1 MCAIIGIASKNRKI
15 DRNLLIAGRDAMI
28 HRGPD
33 DDGVWW
39 SEDGC
44 VGLGHRRLAIIDLS
58 KAGHQPMQNITNDLT
73 IVFNGEIYNH
83 LDLKKELINKGH
95 SFLSN
100 SDTEVI
106 LAAYSEWGKDCLSR
120 LNGMFAFAIYDSRQQ
135 FIFLARDRSGEKPL
149 FFSLS
154 DGIFRFAS
162 ELKGLLI
169 DPNFSH
175 QINPQALDTYLTLG
189 YVPGDLCIVQ
199 GANKLPAAHAM
210 VFDLNKKSLQ
220 TWKYWQLPSPPTLTE
235 ISQSNESSLLGE
247 FELLLED
254 AVHKQLSADVP
265 VGILLSGGIDS
276 SLITAMAVRSS
287 SQVKTFTVRFDG
299 FNKYDES
306 DHARFIADY
315 FGTEHIELNAGDAS
329 SELLTTL
336 ARQYDEPMADSS
348 MISTYL
354 VSRLVRK
361 HCTVA
366 LGGDGG
372 DELFG
377 GYKHYDR
384 LLWRQ
389 RKVDWIPMMLR
400 KMIASCSEAVLPV
413 GFTGRNWLQS
423 LNCDLNDSL
432 PLIATFF
439 DGESRRNLMGNKIWP
454 LEGES
459 IWRAGMSKNDD
470 LLQRLTR
477 MDFKNFMTEDIL
489 VKVDRAS
496 MLNSLELRAPLLD
509 YRVLEFAYGRV
520 PSSMKTTLT
529 DRKIFLKKL
538 AAKLLPLAF
547 DRQRKQGFSVPLN
560 EWLKKGPWRELFHD
574 VLLDNQSIFDK
585 KTVKKLLH
593 GQDRGLRNSERLLC
607 LVLFELWRREYK
619 MTL

>member
-1 MCAIIGIASKNRKI
+1 MCAIIGIASKDKKL
-15 DRNLLIAGRDAMI
+15 DRNMLTVGRDTMI

-33 DDGVWW
+33 DDGAWW
-39 SEDGC
+39 AKDGC

-58 KAGHQPMQNITNDLT
+58 KAGHQPMQETKNDFT

-83 LDLKKELINKGH
+83 LDLKQELIDKGH
-95 SFLSN
+95 TFFSN

-120 LNGMFAFAIYDSRQQ
+120 LNGMFAFAIYNSRQR
-135 FIFLARDRSGEKPL
+135 FIFLARDRAGEKPL
-149 FFSLS
+149 FYSLS

-162 ELKGLLI
+162 ELKGLLV

-175 QINPQALDTYLTLG
+175 QINHQALDVYLTVG

-210 VFDLNKKSLQ
+210 IFDLNKQSLR
-220 TWKYWQLPSPPTLTE
+220 TWKYWQLPASSTLTKITKSYE
-235 ISQSNESSLLGE
+235 EDLLKD
-247 FELLLED
+247 FEPLLED

-265 VGILLSGGIDS
+265 VGILLSGGVDS

-287 SQVKTFTVRFDG
+287 SQVKTFTVG
-299 FNKYDES
+299 FNGYNKYDES
-306 DHARFIADY
+306 DHARLIANY
-315 FGTEHIELNAGDAS
+315 FGTEHIELNAGDTS
-329 SELLTTL
+329 PELLKSL

-354 VSRLVRK
+354 VSHLVRK

-377 GYKHYDR
+377 GYQHYDR

-389 RKVDWIPMMLR
+389 QKVDWIPLIAR
-400 KMIASCSEAVLPV
+400 KMMARCAETLLPI
-413 GFTGRNWLQS
+413 GFKGRNWLQS
-423 LNCDLNDSL
+423 LNCDLNNGL
-432 PLIATFF
+432 PLIASFF
-439 DGESRRNLMGNKIWP
+439 DSQTRRKLMGNRIWP
-454 LEGES
+454 LVGECT
-459 IWRAGMSKNDD
+459 WRAAAPKDDD

-477 MDFKNFMTEDIL
+477 MDFKNYMTEDIL
-489 VKVDRAS
+489 VKIDRAS
-496 MLNSLELRAPLLD
+496 MLNSLELRAPFLD
-509 YRVLEFAYGRV
+509 YRVIEFAFGRV
-520 PSSMKTTLT
+520 PSNMKTTLT

-538 AAKLLPLAF
+538 AAKLLPSSF
-547 DRQRKQGFSVPLN
+547 DMERKQGFSVPLG
-560 EWLKKGPWRELFHD
+560 EWLKKGPWRELFCE

-585 KTVKKLLH
+585 KIVKKLLH
-593 GQDRGLRNSERLLC
+593 GQDRGRRNSERLLC